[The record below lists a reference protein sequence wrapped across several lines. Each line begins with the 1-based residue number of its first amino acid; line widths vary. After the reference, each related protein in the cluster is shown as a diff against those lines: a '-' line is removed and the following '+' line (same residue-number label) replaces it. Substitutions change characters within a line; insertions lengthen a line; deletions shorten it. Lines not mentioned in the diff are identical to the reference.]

1 MPAPG
6 SRKGT
11 NKVAAPKKPPA
22 PKKKATT
29 PSGAIKAAPIPPL
42 TLPLQESQLVLNLFA
57 RTFADGPLANPSLQQ
72 NLQIIKGHLFNRDYL
87 AAFSPEKLPSYAV
100 RWSPSRALLYRA
112 VFETYAGSVFTADMD
127 EAEVKDQKEEEKGEM
142 TKVVCIGGGAGG
154 ELVGAAACFAALA
167 AGSKKKLHLTAVDI
181 AEWGEVVDQ
190 FLGTVKTSKH
200 YGSEGRFDADF
211 RRADIL
217 EEGVAEEVVT
227 LDTRLLTICFTT
239 NELYTQSRAATTKFF
254 LGLAGKMKKGTLLLV
269 VESAGS
275 WSTVKVGDKVFD
287 MGMLLEHTLLGPKDG
302 DDPAWEMV
310 KKQDSRWFRLPE
322 GLRYPLQL
330 EDSRIMVRVFQRT

>member
-1 MPAPG
+1 MVAPG

-11 NKVAAPKKPPA
+11 NKVAQAKKPPA
-22 PKKKATT
+22 PKKKATA
-29 PSGAIKAAPIPPL
+29 PSGAIKAGPIPAL

-72 NLQIIKGHLFNRDYL
+72 NLQIIKGHLFNREYL

-100 RWSPSRALLYRA
+100 RWSPSRALLYRS
-112 VFETYAGSVFTADMD
+112 VFETYAGPVFSADAIPDDAD
-127 EAEVKDQKEEEKGEM
+127 EEVKEEQESA

-181 AEWGEVVDQ
+181 AEWGSVVDQ
-190 FLGTVKTSKH
+190 FLGTVKTDKR

-211 RRADIL
+211 VRADIL
-217 EEGVAEEVVT
+217 EDGVAEQVVT
-227 LDTRLLTICFTT
+227 SDTKLLTICFTT
-239 NELYTQSRAATTKFF
+239 NELYTQSRAATTKLF
-254 LGLAGKMKKGTLLLV
+254 LGLAEKMEAGALLLV

-302 DDPAWEMV
+302 ADPAWEMV